1 MVGDVDGIVAVL
13 AVLVYSVLCSN
24 SADEVSLSTFTAPD
38 NVSGRALS
46 FRDFCCSVDAA

>member
-1 MVGDVDGIVAVL
+1 MVSDVDGIVVVL
-13 AVLVYSVLCSN
+13 PVLVWSVLCSN

-38 NVSGRALS
+38 NLSARALS